1 MPRLP
6 GTTIRMSPDEWER
19 LDSLASR
26 ARCSRAKVLRVALA
40 HLDLSPEAISDE
52 AWRLPDHKFVGGS
65 PAASEDRAT
74 EGEVA
79 VT

>member
-6 GTTIRMSPDEWER
+6 GTTIRMSLDEWDR
-19 LDSLASR
+19 LENLAGA

-40 HLDLSPEAISDE
+40 QLDLSPEQIGEE
-52 AWRLPDHKFVGGS
+52 AWGLPDNKFVGGS
-65 PAASEDRAT
+65 PAASESRVA

-79 VT
+79 V